1 MLLLFFLTT
10 STTTAT
16 TSGYKNDDKDD
27 NDNDSI
33 NNDDFNYN
41 VDDDD
46 AVLGE
51 FKPMKSEQNFGSSFT
66 FFSFFRRL
74 SNPGKCHYTEKATS
88 SRLRDLSGFQNK
100 NLAVIVQ
107 VLAETEACFIL
118 KIIELAWPG
127 LNCYHVSRVT
137 LSSDCG

>member
-27 NDNDSI
+27 NDNGGI

-41 VDDDD
+41 VDDD

-66 FFSFFRRL
+66 FFFFL
-74 SNPGKCHYTEKATS
+74 SPT
-88 SRLRDLSGFQNK
+88 F
-100 NLAVIVQ
+100 
-107 VLAETEACFIL
+107 
-118 KIIELAWPG
+118 
-127 LNCYHVSRVT
+127 
-137 LSSDCG
+137 

>member
-27 NDNDSI
+27 NDNGGI
-33 NNDDFNYN
+33 NNDDFNDN
-41 VDDDD
+41 VDDDDD

-66 FFSFFRRL
+66 FFLFFRRL

-88 SRLRDLSGFQNK
+88 SKLRDLSGFQK
-100 NLAVIVQ
+100 
-107 VLAETEACFIL
+107 
-118 KIIELAWPG
+118 
-127 LNCYHVSRVT
+127 RT
-137 LSSDCG
+137 LL

>member
-27 NDNDSI
+27 NDNGGI
-33 NNDDFNYN
+33 NKDDFNDN
-41 VDDDD
+41 ATVDDDD

-88 SRLRDLSGFQNK
+88 SRLRDLSGFQK
-100 NLAVIVQ
+100 KSLVV
-107 VLAETEACFIL
+107 
-118 KIIELAWPG
+118 
-127 LNCYHVSRVT
+127 
-137 LSSDCG
+137 

>member
-88 SRLRDLSGFQNK
+88 SRLRDLSGFQK
-100 NLAVIVQ
+100 KSLVV
-107 VLAETEACFIL
+107 
-118 KIIELAWPG
+118 
-127 LNCYHVSRVT
+127 
-137 LSSDCG
+137 

>member
-27 NDNDSI
+27 NDNGGI

-41 VDDDD
+41 VDDD

-88 SRLRDLSGFQNK
+88 SRLRDLSGFQK
-100 NLAVIVQ
+100 KSLVV
-107 VLAETEACFIL
+107 
-118 KIIELAWPG
+118 
-127 LNCYHVSRVT
+127 
-137 LSSDCG
+137 